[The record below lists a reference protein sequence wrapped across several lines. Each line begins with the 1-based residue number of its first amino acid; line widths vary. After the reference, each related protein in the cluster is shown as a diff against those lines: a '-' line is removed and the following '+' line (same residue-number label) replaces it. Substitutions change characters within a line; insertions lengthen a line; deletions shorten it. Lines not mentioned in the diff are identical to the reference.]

1 MFTTHSC
8 SIKGPNQ
15 NAAIWT
21 LGSSL
26 SSNKAS
32 GSFISLSLFSLYFFI
47 LSKIHRVVT
56 LSTMVF
62 CGAQLPIKQER
73 ACGVMS
79 QFNSFHCSLPV
90 VWHSQA
96 IGLEVKA
103 AEMKEPSQKLGKA
116 PSA

>member
-1 MFTTHSC
+1 
-8 SIKGPNQ
+8 
-15 NAAIWT
+15 
-21 LGSSL
+21 
-26 SSNKAS
+26 
-32 GSFISLSLFSLYFFI
+32 
-47 LSKIHRVVT
+47 
-56 LSTMVF
+56 MVF

-116 PSA
+116 PSAWAKVCMSMYYEDKTLMLI